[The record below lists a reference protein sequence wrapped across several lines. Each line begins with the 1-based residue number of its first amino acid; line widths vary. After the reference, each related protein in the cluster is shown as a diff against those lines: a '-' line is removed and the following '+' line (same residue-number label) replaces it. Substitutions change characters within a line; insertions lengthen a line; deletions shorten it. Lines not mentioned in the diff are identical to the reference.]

1 MDILNMCKDWVL
13 ARWSERTSWDGAV
26 IVAVSLSMIVLGDG
40 IWWAAWLALAYGIY
54 ALVKGEG

>member
-13 ARWSERTSWDGAV
+13 DRWSERTSWDGAV
-26 IVAVSLSMIVLGDG
+26 IVAVSLSMIVLGDL

-54 ALVKGEG
+54 TLVKGEG